1 MSRITSFHQITLL
14 RKPSVEGKEKSTIN
28 LRAHSTRTQHSLNHS
43 KVLESHLRDN
53 RTRRKYS
60 SREKRAPKQRASC
73 IF

>member
-14 RKPSVEGKEKSTIN
+14 RKPSVESKEKGAIN
-28 LRAHSTRTQHSLNHS
+28 LRAHSTRTQHSINHS

-53 RTRRKYS
+53 RTRRKDS
-60 SREKRAPKQRASC
+60 SGEKRASEQRTRC